1 MIDVLTFKPRNSFV
15 LIRRIKRDKTSEGII
30 IPSGQYGD
38 FAIGEVLA
46 VGPGMPTTA
55 TTTDVFDLMTGHIIM
70 FQAGNQ
76 GNPLQ
81 GRPARKDTLPF
92 KVDGEDVEL
101 LDERMIVGIIT
112 QGD

>member
-1 MIDVLTFKPRNSFV
+1 MIDVMTFKPRNSFV
-15 LIRRIKRDKTSEGII
+15 LIRRLKRDKTSEGII

-38 FAIGEVLA
+38 FAMGEVID

-55 TTTDVFDLMTGHIIM
+55 VTTDVFDLEPGQIVM

-92 KVDGEDVEL
+92 KVGGEDVEL